1 MHLNKGRFQQVS
13 YTPICYAPSS
23 DLRVPVGVIIVQCA
37 SRVHTD
43 YHILAT
49 RNTCVLS
56 SSKVSCNGDE
66 CGHATPT
73 TNV

>member
-1 MHLNKGRFQQVS
+1 MHLNKGRFQQV
-13 YTPICYAPSS
+13 PICYAPSS
-23 DLRVPVGVIIVQCA
+23 DLRVPVGVIIVQCVCLS

-73 TNV
+73 TSV